1 MKSVFLGGLAS
12 LFFSA
17 SFILNRSM
25 ELTGG
30 SWVWSSSLRFFF
42 MVPFLYI
49 IVFIRGD
56 LKPLIEHMKSN
67 IVTWIKW
74 STIGFGIFYA
84 PLCFAARSGPSWLIA
99 STWQTTIIAGALL
112 SPLFY
117 IEKTDGD
124 SIKKIRGKIPV
135 KSLSISLFI
144 LIGVFIMQAD
154 QISVITSKEIVRG
167 VFPVI
172 IAAFAYPFGNRKM
185 MEVCKGEINTYQ
197 RVLGMTVASLPFW
210 VIISVFGFSSIGAP
224 SKPQIIQSL
233 IVAISSGV
241 IATIL
246 FFKATDLTKGDSQ
259 KMAVVEA
266 TQSGELIFSLMGE
279 LFIIGGAFPT
289 PISLTGIIFVAGG
302 MVFHSLSTKNQK

>member
-1 MKSVFLGGLAS
+1 MKSIILGGLAS
-12 LFFSA
+12 LFFSV

-30 SWVWSSSLRFFF
+30 SWIWSSSLRFFF

-56 LKPLIEHMKSN
+56 IKPLIEHMKSN
-67 IVTWIKW
+67 IGIWIKW

-99 STWQTTIIAGALL
+99 STWQTTIIAGVLL

-117 IEKTDGD
+117 LEKKDGNR
-124 SIKKIRGKIPV
+124 IKKIKGKIPL

-154 QISVITSKEIVRG
+154 QISVITSREIVMG

-185 MEVCKGEINTYQ
+185 MEVCRGKIDTYQ
-197 RVLGMTVASLPFW
+197 RVLGMTISSLPFW
-210 VIISVFGFSSIGAP
+210 IMLSAYGVSSIGGP
-224 SKPQIIQSL
+224 SKPQIIQSFL
-233 IVAISSGV
+233 VAISSGV

-266 TQSGELIFSLMGE
+266 TQSGELIFSIVGE
-279 LFIIGGAFPT
+279 ILILGGAFPT
-289 PISLTGIIFVAGG
+289 PLSLTGIIFVMGG
-302 MVFHSLSTKNQK
+302 MVFHSLSAKSLA